1 MKAKNNMKRKS
12 VAIIGSGMAGLAA
25 AIRLA
30 AAQYEVTLFEAN
42 AYPGGKLCAFKQG
55 DYRFD
60 AGPSLFTLPQLV
72 LDLLKLAKIP
82 ATDFPY
88 VTLEQGCHYFY
99 EDGTRLIAW
108 ANPTKFAEEIQQ
120 KLGVEPNIIH
130 AYLDQAKYKYEHTAP
145 LFVASS
151 LHKAS
156 TYLSKKTIKGVMAI
170 PKLNL
175 FNTMHKQNETVLQE
189 PHLVQFF
196 DRYATYNG
204 SNPYDA
210 PALLTMIPHLE
221 LGMGT
226 YFPKNGM
233 IQITESLVAAAQK
246 LGVNFR
252 YNEKVIQILHH
263 NNRVTGLKTALNTYA
278 FDRVISNMDIN
289 PSYRKLL
296 PDVAAPENL
305 LAQEKSSSAIIFY
318 WGIEKTFKELD
329 LHNIFFS
336 ANYKE
341 EFEHIFKTKQFYA
354 DPTIYLNISSKY
366 KPDDAPAGHENWFVM
381 INVPPNTGQDWDQ
394 WIAKARE
401 AVIQKLSR
409 ILGTDIA
416 PFIANES
423 VLDPRLIES
432 KTSSF
437 GGSLYGNA
445 SNNRYAAFLRH
456 ANFSS
461 KIKGL
466 YFCGGSVHPGGGI
479 PLCLNSGKIVAEM
492 ME

>member
-1 MKAKNNMKRKS
+1 
-12 VAIIGSGMAGLAA
+12 
-25 AIRLA
+25 
-30 AAQYEVTLFEAN
+30 
-42 AYPGGKLCAFKQG
+42 
-55 DYRFD
+55 
-60 AGPSLFTLPQLV
+60 
-72 LDLLKLAKIP
+72 
-82 ATDFPY
+82 
-88 VTLEQGCHYFY
+88 
-99 EDGTRLIAW
+99 
-108 ANPTKFAEEIQQ
+108 
-120 KLGVEPNIIH
+120 
-130 AYLDQAKYKYEHTAP
+130 
-145 LFVASS
+145 
-151 LHKAS
+151 
-156 TYLSKKTIKGVMAI
+156 
-170 PKLNL
+170 
-175 FNTMHKQNETVLQE
+175 
-189 PHLVQFF
+189 
-196 DRYATYNG
+196 
-204 SNPYDA
+204 
-210 PALLTMIPHLE
+210 MIPHLE

-416 PFIANES
+416 PLIANES

>member
-1 MKAKNNMKRKS
+1 MKAKNEMKRKS

-30 AAQYEVTLFEAN
+30 AAQHEVTLFEAN
-42 AYPGGKLCAFKQG
+42 SYPGGKLSSFKQG

-60 AGPSLFTLPQLV
+60 AGPSLFTLPHLV

-82 ATDFPY
+82 EADFPY
-88 VTLEQGCHYFY
+88 ITLAQGCHYFY
-99 EDGTRLIAW
+99 EDGTRLIAY

-120 KLGVEPNIIH
+120 KLGVDPSVID
-130 AYLDQAKYKYEHTAP
+130 AYLEQAKYKYEHTAP
-145 LFVASS
+145 LFVEAS
-151 LHKAS
+151 LHKIG
-156 TYLSKKTIKGVMAI
+156 TYLSQKTIKGLLAI

-175 FNTMHKQNETVLQE
+175 FETMQAQNQRDLKE

-196 DRYATYNG
+196 NRYATYNG

-221 LGMGT
+221 LGIGT
-226 YFPKNGM
+226 FFPKNGM
-233 IQITESLVAAAQK
+233 IQITDSLVAAAQK
-246 LGVNFR
+246 LGVKFR
-252 YNEKVIQILHH
+252 YNEKVSQILHQ
-263 NNRVTGLKTALNTYA
+263 NKQITGLKTAQNTYA
-278 FDRVISNMDIN
+278 FDTVISNMDIN

-318 WGIEKTFKELD
+318 WGIQKTFKELD

-336 ANYKE
+336 ANYEE
-341 EFEHIFKTKQFYA
+341 EFSHIFKTKKFYA

-366 KPDDAPAGHENWFVM
+366 KADDAPAGHENWFVM

-394 WIAKARE
+394 WIAEARV
-401 AVIQKLSR
+401 AVLQKLSR
-409 ILGTDIA
+409 ILGTEIA
-416 PFIANES
+416 PLIANES
-423 VLDPRLIES
+423 ILDPRLIES

-456 ANFSS
+456 ANYSS
-461 KIKGL
+461 QIKGL

-492 ME
+492 VG